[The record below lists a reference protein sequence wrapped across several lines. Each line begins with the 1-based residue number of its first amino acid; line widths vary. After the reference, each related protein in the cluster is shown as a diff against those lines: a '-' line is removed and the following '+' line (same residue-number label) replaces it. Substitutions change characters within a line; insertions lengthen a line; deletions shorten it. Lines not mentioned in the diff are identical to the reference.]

1 MTGTKANPDR
11 LGRGA
16 ERLAV
21 LLLRLKG
28 FRILERR
35 LATRWGEIDIVARR
49 GDLLV
54 FVEVKRRRTVGEA
67 LEALSER
74 QRRRIVRAAEAYRR
88 SRPEFARLACRF
100 DLVAIGRALFPAH
113 LADAW
118 RIRE

>member
-1 MTGTKANPDR
+1 MARTNPDR
-11 LGRGA
+11 RGRGA

-35 LATRWGEIDIVARR
+35 LSTPCGEIDIVARR

-54 FVEVKRRRTVGEA
+54 FVEVKRRPTVAEA
-67 LEALSER
+67 LEALGEL
-74 QRRRIVRAAEAYRR
+74 QRARIVRAAETWRR
-88 SRPEFARLACRF
+88 TRPELAGLACRF
-100 DLVAIGRALFPAH
+100 DLVAIGGWRRPIH

-118 RIRE
+118 RA

>member
-1 MTGTKANPDR
+1 MAATRANADR

-35 LATRWGEIDIVARR
+35 LSTPWGEIDIVARR

-54 FVEVKRRRTVGEA
+54 FVEVKRRRSREEA

-74 QRRRIVRAAEAYRR
+74 QRARIARAAEAYRR
-88 SRPEFARLACRF
+88 SRPELARLACRF
-100 DLVAIGRALFPAH
+100 DLVAIGGRLRPIH

-118 RIRE
+118 RL